1 MTSRPRKT
9 KAAPD
14 GPSPEYLRALFDRSA
29 TGLALLD
36 GAGAIVH
43 ANAALSRLLAQ
54 EAAAL
59 HGQPLFDFSPPEDA
73 ALIRSHSSLAHGAH
87 GAATVEARFVR
98 PDGTLTWGSLTI
110 SPADVDERVRFTV
123 TLQDLTERKAVE
135 AKLVHQ
141 AYHDPL
147 TALAN
152 RELFHDRVTHAL
164 ALRERDAKTL
174 AVIFLDLDNFKNIN
188 DTQGHGTGDRLLQ
201 AVARRLQN
209 ATRGCDTVA
218 RLGGDEF
225 GILVEHMDA
234 HAGAETVAERIVA
247 ALREP
252 ISLDGNRALLT
263 GGSMGIAV
271 YSGSEDTE
279 ALLRNADVAMY
290 EAKQHAPGRW
300 KVFDPSMHAALIERV
315 TLEADLRQAL
325 ERCQILERP
334 RLANTGLYHAYEPRP
349 AAASEFAVAYQ
360 PIVDLATGRITGVE
374 ALARWTHPDRGE
386 VSPETF
392 IPAAERGGLIAVLG
406 RWILREA
413 CRQAA
418 AWNANRPGAPITIT
432 VNLSAKQL
440 AFDGF
445 ASELEAILDETG
457 LEARQLILE
466 ITETAIMHNA
476 ESTLERLNQIK
487 QLGVGLAID
496 DFGTGYSSLSYLQR
510 FPVDVVKI
518 DRSFTDRLRAEGD
531 GAALIR
537 TILALADLLELKT
550 IAEGVE
556 DAAQLDQLR
565 ALGCDAVQGFLYGRP
580 LAASEVEGVLGAVAV
595 RS

>member
-1 MTSRPRKT
+1 M
-9 KAAPD
+9 
-14 GPSPEYLRALFDRSA
+14 LFDRSA
-29 TGLALLD
+29 IGVALLD

-43 ANAALSRLLAQ
+43 ANAAVSRLLGMD
-54 EAAAL
+54 AAAV
-59 HGQPLFDFSPPEDA
+59 HGRQLFDFAPPEDA
-73 ALIRSHSSLAHGAH
+73 ALIRSRTSLGHGAQ
-87 GAATVEARFVR
+87 GAATLEARLVR
-98 PDGTLTWGSLTI
+98 PDGTLVWGSLAI

-123 TLQDLTERKAVE
+123 IVQDLTDRKAVE

-174 AVIFLDLDNFKNIN
+174 AVIFLDLDNFKNVN
-188 DTQGHGTGDRLLQ
+188 DTQGHGAGDRLLQ
-201 AVARRLQN
+201 VVARRLQN

-234 HAGAETVAERIVA
+234 RAGAETVAERIVT

-300 KVFDPSMHAALIERV
+300 IVFDPSMHAALIERV

-334 RLANTGLYHAYEPRP
+334 RLANTGLYLAYEPRP
-349 AAASEFAVAYQ
+349 AAPSEFAVAYQ

-374 ALARWTHPDRGE
+374 ALARWTHPQRGE

-445 ASELEAILDETG
+445 ANELAAILDETG
-457 LEARQLILE
+457 LEARQLLLE

-476 ESTLERLNQIK
+476 ESTLERLHQLK
-487 QLGVGLAID
+487 ELGVGLAID

-518 DRSFTDRLRAEGD
+518 DRTFTDRLRTQGD

-556 DAAQLDQLR
+556 DATQLDQLR
-565 ALGCDAVQGFLYGRP
+565 ALGCNAVQGFLYGRP
-580 LAASEVEGVLGAVAV
+580 LAASEVEGVLGAVAAN
-595 RS
+595 R